1 MDIPKDIRIKDL
13 LLDFSPNMAKQM
25 IAESGAAAQ
34 LGGTEFSMM
43 LEVGGDK
50 YSYVV
55 KDGTDF
61 DVKEGE
67 LDNPMV
73 KIVISE
79 EDMQKMIDTNSLDM
93 LLGIQSDLNK
103 AKYDALKNLKG
114 KMIANLSNDDG
125 SVVSLET
132 IFNGAENPSAT
143 FKMKTADSIALV
155 NKQTNPVNLFMSGG
169 MQIEGDMAF
178 AMQTQP
184 LFT

>member
-1 MDIPKDIRIKDL
+1 MDIPKDISIKDL
-13 LLDFSPNMAKQM
+13 LLDFSPNTAKKM

-34 LGGTEFSMM
+34 LGGTEFSMVV
-43 LEVGGDK
+43 EVGGKK

-61 DVKEGE
+61 DVKEGD
-67 LDNPMV
+67 LDNPLV
-73 KIVISE
+73 RITISE
-79 EDMQKMIDTNSLDM
+79 DDMQKMIETNSLDM

-103 AKYDALKNLKG
+103 TKYEALQRLKG
-114 KMIANLSNDDG
+114 RMIAKLANDDG
-125 SVVSLET
+125 SEVT
-132 IFNGAENPSAT
+132 INTTFNGAEAPSAT

-155 NKQTNPVNLFMSGG
+155 NKETNPVNLFMSGG

>member
-1 MDIPKDIRIKDL
+1 MDIPKDISIKDL
-13 LLDFSPNMAKQM
+13 LLEFSPNTAKKM
-25 IAESGAAAQ
+25 IAESGAAAH
-34 LGGTEFSMM
+34 LGGTEFSMVVD
-43 LEVGGDK
+43 VGGDK

-55 KDGTDF
+55 KDGTEF
-61 DVKEGE
+61 DVKEGD

-79 EDMQKMIDTNSLDM
+79 EDMQKMIETDSLDM

-103 AKYDALKNLKG
+103 TKYDALKNLKG
-114 KMIANLSNDDG
+114 NMVAKLANDDG
-125 SVVSLET
+125 SEVT
-132 IFNGAENPSAT
+132 IQTVFNGVEAPSAT

-155 NKQTNPVNLFMSGG
+155 NKETNPVNLFMSGG